1 MSPSS
6 PFIKRPVATSLLM
19 LAIVLAGIVGYK
31 FLPLSALPQVDFPTI
46 QVQTLYPGASP
57 EVMARTVTAPLERR
71 FGQMAG
77 LQRMG
82 STSASGVSV
91 VTLQFGLGQTLDVAE
106 QEVQAAINA
115 GGSLLPTDLPAPP
128 VYAKV
133 NPADAP
139 VLTLAIT
146 SDTLPLTEVQNLV
159 NTRLALK
166 ISQVTGVGLVTLS
179 GGQRPAVRIQADT
192 GALASYGLG
201 LDTLRTA
208 ISGANANSAKG
219 NFDGPTRSYAINAND
234 QLLAVPDYKN
244 LIVSYKNGAPVR
256 LSDVAKVV
264 DSAENVKL
272 AAWANTKPAIILD
285 VQRQPGANVIA
296 TVDAIKQR
304 LPELAAG
311 LPASVKLDVLSD
323 RTTGIRAS
331 VMHVELELMLAVGL
345 VVLVIFAFLHSL
357 RATVIASLAVPI
369 SLIGTCGAMYM
380 LGYSLNNLSLMA
392 LTIATGFVV
401 DDAIVMIE
409 NIARYI
415 EKGETPMNAAIKGA
429 AQIGFTIIS
438 LTVSLIAV

>member
-1 MSPSS
+1 MSPSA
-6 PFIKRPVATSLLM
+6 PFIRRPVATSLLM
-19 LAIVLAGIVGYK
+19 VAIVLAGFVGFK

-57 EVMARTVTAPLERR
+57 EVMARTVTAPLERQ

-77 LQRMG
+77 LQRMS

-91 VTLQFGLGQTLDVAE
+91 VTLQFTLGQTLDVAE

-146 SDTLPLTEVQNLV
+146 SDTIPLTEVQNLV

-179 GGQRPAVRIQADT
+179 GGQRPAVRIQADSD
-192 GALASYGLG
+192 ALASYGLG

-208 ISGANANSAKG
+208 ITAANANSAKG
-219 NFDGPTRSYAINAND
+219 SFDGPGRAYSINAND
-234 QLLAVPDYKN
+234 QLVTVPDYKN
-244 LIVSYKNGAPVR
+244 MVVAYRNGAPVR
-256 LSDVAKVV
+256 LSDVARVV

-272 AAWANTKPAIILD
+272 AAWANLKPAIILN

-296 TVDAIKQR
+296 TVDAIKAR
-304 LPELAAG
+304 LPELQSG
-311 LPASVKLDVLSD
+311 LPTALRLDVLSD

-331 VMHVELELMLAVGL
+331 VTHVETELMLAVVL
-345 VVLVIFAFLHSL
+345 VVLVIFAFLHS
-357 RATVIASLAVPI
+357 V
-369 SLIGTCGAMYM
+369 
-380 LGYSLNNLSLMA
+380 
-392 LTIATGFVV
+392 
-401 DDAIVMIE
+401 
-409 NIARYI
+409 
-415 EKGETPMNAAIKGA
+415 
-429 AQIGFTIIS
+429 
-438 LTVSLIAV
+438 